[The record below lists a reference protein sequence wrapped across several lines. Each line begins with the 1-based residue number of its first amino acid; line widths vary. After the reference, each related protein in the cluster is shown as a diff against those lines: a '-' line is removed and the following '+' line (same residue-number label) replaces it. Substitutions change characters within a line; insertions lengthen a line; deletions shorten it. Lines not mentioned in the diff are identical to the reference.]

1 MTHIT
6 QRLHPHCFADSEK
19 KILHEQYVVRHWF
32 DGGHWPPCNWRVCL
46 LTVTLL
52 QWRHVSITVSLNTG
66 NSTGSS
72 KNANNKEDF
81 RAPYNWES
89 TSDRWILS
97 QRASNAEIRSGDYAL
112 LDYKR
117 KIFLWTLTSNSFTEN
132 EEDHI
137 PSHILK
143 TLFGLNAS
151 VILRPKYVWFP
162 VHSQGPVIPDPS
174 GQLAEVIVYITS
186 TREDLYSHQ
195 MLLCPYHDVIIRV
208 VFGQPQEWGYVRL
221 SALYVR
227 TFNNIS
233 TVKSLI

>member
-19 KILHEQYVVRHWF
+19 KILHEQYVVRHWL

-97 QRASNAEIRSGDYAL
+97 QRASNAEIRSGDYAWL
-112 LDYKR
+112 NYKR
-117 KIFLWTLTSNSFTEN
+117 KIFYEHWHLIPLQRMKNTIFLHTFWRPFLDWTPRLFLDPNMSGFQFIRRVLWSQILVVNWQKLLFILLPPEKICIVTKCYCVHIMMSSF
-132 EEDHI
+132 
-137 PSHILK
+137 
-143 TLFGLNAS
+143 
-151 VILRPKYVWFP
+151 V
-162 VHSQGPVIPDPS
+162 
-174 GQLAEVIVYITS
+174 
-186 TREDLYSHQ
+186 
-195 MLLCPYHDVIIRV
+195 
-208 VFGQPQEWGYVRL
+208 
-221 SALYVR
+221 
-227 TFNNIS
+227 
-233 TVKSLI
+233 